1 MKICGACERELPRE
15 SFSGKQWWLRKSL
28 RRCGECVAAGNELV
42 LFTKGRERAADD
54 ECPICSRWFP
64 VTNWEQDKEST
75 LYTCCMKTVC
85 YGCSFTA
92 KKRGI
97 NGCLFCRTATPE
109 TDEKK
114 LSQIQKRAKANDPEA
129 IHWLGLCYRDG
140 KYVKTDASKAVELL
154 ERAAELGLIE
164 AHFHLGDMFD
174 EGTDDAGVS
183 PNMARAVEHYELA
196 AKQCH
201 VLARNCLGWNEA
213 RTGNCGLALKHFM
226 ISAKLGHSN
235 SLDEIKEMYTEGLA
249 SKLDYADALRGYHDA
264 VEEMNSPERDEA
276 RVYWAKEA

>member
-1 MKICGACERELPRE
+1 
-15 SFSGKQWWLRKSL
+15 
-28 RRCGECVAAGNELV
+28 
-42 LFTKGRERAADD
+42 
-54 ECPICSRWFP
+54 
-64 VTNWEQDKEST
+64 
-75 LYTCCMKTVC
+75 MKTVC

-164 AHFHLGDMFD
+164 AH
-174 EGTDDAGVS
+174 VS

-249 SKLDYADALRGYHDA
+249 SKSDYADALRGYHDA

-276 RVYWAKEA
+276 KAYWADKT